1 MLIITAPGQG
11 AQTPGFLAPW
21 LELPGVA
28 ERLGAAS
35 ELAGCDLIRFGT
47 TASADE
53 IKDTAV
59 AQPLLV
65 AAAIVAAAALSDPA
79 LPGGVPAEAPADA
92 AAGHSVGELAAGV
105 IGGVLTADDAMRLVA
120 VRGRAMAAAAATE
133 PTGMTA
139 VLGGDQ
145 EAVLATIARHGL
157 TPANVNG
164 AGQIV
169 AAGTLAELE
178 AFAAD
183 PPGGT
188 RLRPLQVAGAFH
200 TRHMAPAVAALR
212 DAAADVTVTD
222 PALTLLSDA
231 DGAAVTTGKEW
242 LERIVAQ
249 VAAPVRWDLCMQTM
263 ADLGVTALI
272 ELPPAGTL
280 TGLARRTLPGVTQL
294 AIKTPEQLDAARDL
308 IAEHLAEPDAHAHD
322 HLPEWRL
329 IVAPASG
336 TFRSPPVR
344 RSRGERDRHGLRG
357 RGQGA
362 GRQRP
367 VSRRHRPGHRGH
379 LQHRGVDTERLR
391 GGRAPARHR
400 LARRLRPQRR
410 LRRLLLRDG
419 QRLRRDPGGHRPA
432 RAGHRVGEDD
442 RLGRPHGPVHL
453 HHLRR
458 RGRRRRGRAGRGRRA
473 AGHRPRRLGQRRG
486 HGGEDHHRRPQLVP
500 AAGGPGGVPLDH
512 YDPAPDRGAGL
523 RAGRRRGERAV
534 RVRPAPGEPA
544 DHRGHRAQARRTPR
558 ARGGRH
564 RACGQHV
571 VGLDPAG
578 PVPDGRARGG
588 QIGITGPAARVR
600 RGDVLRG
607 AGDHGTLAA
616 PSPPLDTADP
626 APGPQTFTNT

>member
-35 ELAGCDLIRFGT
+35 ELAGCDLITFGT

-65 AAAIVAAAALSDPA
+65 AAAIAAASALSGGDP
-79 LPGGVPAEAPADA
+79 GDVPADA

-105 IGGVLTADDAMRLVA
+105 IAGVLAADDAMRLVG
-120 VRGRAMAAAAATE
+120 VRGRAMAAAAAAE

-145 EAVLATIARHGL
+145 DTTLAAIARCGL
-157 TPANVNG
+157 TAANVNG

-183 PPGGT
+183 PPAGA

-212 DAAADVTVTD
+212 DAAADVTAVD
-222 PALTLLSDA
+222 PAMTLLSDA

-272 ELPPAGTL
+272 ELPPTGTL
-280 TGLARRTLPGVTQL
+280 TGLARRALPGVAQL

-308 IAEHLAEPDAHAHD
+308 ISEHLAEPDAHGHG
-322 HLPEWRL
+322 HLPEWQL

-336 TFRSPPVR
+336 TFRSPPGRADGATAELGAVV
-344 RSRGERDRHGLRG
+344 SRG
-357 RGQGA
+357 A
-362 GRQRP
+362 
-367 VSRRHRPGHRGH
+367 
-379 LQHRGVDTERLR
+379 
-391 GGRAPARHR
+391 
-400 LARRLRPQRR
+400 
-410 LRRLLLRDG
+410 
-419 QRLRRDPGGHRPA
+419 
-432 RAGHRVGEDD
+432 
-442 RLGRPHGPVHL
+442 
-453 HHLRR
+453 
-458 RGRRRRGRAGRGRRA
+458 
-473 AGHRPRRLGQRRG
+473 
-486 HGGEDHHRRPQLVP
+486 
-500 AAGGPGGVPLDH
+500 
-512 YDPAPDRGAGL
+512 
-523 RAGRRRGERAV
+523 ERAV
-534 RVRPAPGEPA
+534 AAPWTLRPAEIIEWLVEDGDPVSE
-544 DHRGHRAQARRTPR
+544 
-558 ARGGRH
+558 
-564 RACGQHV
+564 GQPLV
-571 VGLDPAG
+571 
-578 PVPDGRARGG
+578 
-588 QIGITGPAARVR
+588 RVQQ
-600 RGDVLRG
+600 LREG
-607 AGDHGTLAA
+607 A
-616 PSPPLDTADP
+616 
-626 APGPQTFTNT
+626 

>member
-28 ERLGAAS
+28 DRLGTAS

-65 AAAIVAAAALSDPA
+65 AAAIAAASVLSGGDP
-79 LPGGVPAEAPADA
+79 GDVPADA
-92 AAGHSVGELAAGV
+92 TAGHSVGELGAGV
-105 IGGVLTADDAMRLVA
+105 IAGVLAADDAMRLVG
-120 VRGRAMAAAAATE
+120 VRGRAMAAAAASE

-145 EAVLATIARHGL
+145 DAVLAAIARCGL
-157 TPANVNG
+157 TAANVNG

-169 AAGTLAELE
+169 AAGTLAELA

-183 PPGGT
+183 PQVQGSGA

-212 DAAADVTVTD
+212 DAAADVTATD
-222 PALTLLSDA
+222 PAMTLLSNA

-280 TGLARRTLPGVTQL
+280 TGLARRALPGVAQL
-294 AIKTPEQLDAARDL
+294 AIKTPDQLDAARDL
-308 IAEHLAEPDAHAHD
+308 ISEHLAEPDAHGHG

-336 TFRSPPVR
+336 TFRSGGAPPDQQLLGAIVT
-344 RSRGERDRHGLRG
+344 RGAERAVAAPWTVSPAEIIEWLVEDGD
-357 RGQGA
+357 
-362 GRQRP
+362 P
-367 VSRRHRPGHRGH
+367 VS
-379 LQHRGVDTERLR
+379 E
-391 GGRAPARHR
+391 
-400 LARRLRPQRR
+400 
-410 LRRLLLRDG
+410 G
-419 QRLRRDPGGHRPA
+419 QPLV
-432 RAGHRVGEDD
+432 RVQ
-442 RLGRPHGPVHL
+442 PK
-453 HHLRR
+453 
-458 RGRRRRGRAGRGRRA
+458 
-473 AGHRPRRLGQRRG
+473 
-486 HGGEDHHRRPQLVP
+486 
-500 AAGGPGGVPLDH
+500 GGPGGWVP
-512 YDPAPDRGAGL
+512 PERREGA
-523 RAGRRRGERAV
+523 
-534 RVRPAPGEPA
+534 
-544 DHRGHRAQARRTPR
+544 
-558 ARGGRH
+558 
-564 RACGQHV
+564 
-571 VGLDPAG
+571 
-578 PVPDGRARGG
+578 
-588 QIGITGPAARVR
+588 
-600 RGDVLRG
+600 
-607 AGDHGTLAA
+607 
-616 PSPPLDTADP
+616 
-626 APGPQTFTNT
+626 

>member
-21 LELPGVA
+21 LELPGAA

-65 AAAIVAAAALSDPA
+65 AAAIVAAAALSGGE
-79 LPGGVPAEAPADA
+79 PGAVHADA

-105 IGGVLTADDAMRLVA
+105 VAGVLTADDAMRLVG
-120 VRGRAMAAAAATE
+120 VRGRAMAAAAAVE

-145 EAVLATIARHGL
+145 DEVLGAIARHGL

-183 PPGGT
+183 PPTGA

-212 DAAADVTVTD
+212 DAAADVTVAD
-222 PALTLLSDA
+222 PAVTLLSDA

-249 VAAPVRWDLCMQTM
+249 VAAPVRWDLCMRTM

-272 ELPPAGTL
+272 ELPPGGTL
-280 TGLARRTLPGVTQL
+280 TGLARRALPGVAQL
-294 AIKTPEQLDAARDL
+294 AIKTPEQLDAAREL
-308 IAEHLAEPDAHAHD
+308 IAEHSEHSEPDGHGHG

-329 IVAPASG
+329 IVAPTSG
-336 TFRSPPVR
+336 TFRSASTAELGAVVT
-344 RSRGERDRHGLRG
+344 RG
-357 RGQGA
+357 
-362 GRQRP
+362 
-367 VSRRHRPGHRGH
+367 
-379 LQHRGVDTERLR
+379 
-391 GGRAPARHR
+391 
-400 LARRLRPQRR
+400 
-410 LRRLLLRDG
+410 
-419 QRLRRDPGGHRPA
+419 
-432 RAGHRVGEDD
+432 
-442 RLGRPHGPVHL
+442 
-453 HHLRR
+453 
-458 RGRRRRGRAGRGRRA
+458 
-473 AGHRPRRLGQRRG
+473 
-486 HGGEDHHRRPQLVP
+486 
-500 AAGGPGGVPLDH
+500 
-512 YDPAPDRGAGL
+512 
-523 RAGRRRGERAV
+523 GERAV
-534 RVRPAPGEPA
+534 TAPWA
-544 DHRGHRAQARRTPR
+544 
-558 ARGGRH
+558 
-564 RACGQHV
+564 V
-571 VGLDPAG
+571 
-578 PVPDGRARGG
+578 
-588 QIGITGPAARVR
+588 GPAEIIEWLVEDGDPVSEGQPLVR
-600 RGDVLRG
+600 ILPREG
-607 AGDHGTLAA
+607 A
-616 PSPPLDTADP
+616 
-626 APGPQTFTNT
+626 

>member
-28 ERLGAAS
+28 ERLGTAS

-65 AAAIVAAAALSDPA
+65 AAAIAAAAALSGAALSGAGLSGAGLSGAAPA
-79 LPGGVPAEAPADA
+79 GGAPGDVPADA

-105 IGGVLTADDAMRLVA
+105 IGGVLSADDAMRLVA

-145 EAVLATIARHGL
+145 EAVLAAIARHGL

-183 PPGGT
+183 PPTGA

-222 PALTLLSDA
+222 PAVTLLSDA

-249 VAAPVRWDLCMQTM
+249 VAAPVRWDQCMQTM

-280 TGLARRTLPGVTQL
+280 TGLARRALPGVAQL
-294 AIKTPEQLDAARDL
+294 AIKTPGQLDAARDL
-308 IAEHLAEPDAHAHD
+308 IAEHLAEPDAHGHG

-329 IVAPASG
+329 IVAPTSG
-336 TFRSPPVR
+336 TFRSP
-344 RSRGERDRHGLRG
+344 
-357 RGQGA
+357 
-362 GRQRP
+362 
-367 VSRRHRPGHRGH
+367 
-379 LQHRGVDTERLR
+379 QHR
-391 GGRAPARHR
+391 A
-400 LARRLRPQRR
+400 
-410 LRRLLLRDG
+410 DG
-419 QRLRRDPGGHRPA
+419 ATAALTA
-432 RAGHRVGEDD
+432 E
-442 RLGRPHGPVHL
+442 LGTVV
-453 HHLRR
+453 
-458 RGRRRRGRAGRGRRA
+458 A
-473 AGHRPRRLGQRRG
+473 
-486 HGGEDHHRRPQLVP
+486 
-500 AAGGPGGVPLDH
+500 
-512 YDPAPDRGAGL
+512 RGA
-523 RAGRRRGERAV
+523 ERAV
-534 RVRPAPGEPA
+534 AAPWTLRPAEIIEWLVEDGDPVSK
-544 DHRGHRAQARRTPR
+544 
-558 ARGGRH
+558 
-564 RACGQHV
+564 GQPLV
-571 VGLDPAG
+571 
-578 PVPDGRARGG
+578 
-588 QIGITGPAARVR
+588 RVQQSR
-600 RGDVLRG
+600 EG
-607 AGDHGTLAA
+607 A
-616 PSPPLDTADP
+616 
-626 APGPQTFTNT
+626 